1 MNSGYEIYTDGSCL
15 PNPGLGRFAFI
26 LVKNNKIIQE
36 YQSKISEKITTNNR
50 MEMMALIYA
59 LKYLKKN
66 KFTSAKIY
74 TDSIINVNIYQRA
87 LFNNYKKKRKLANLD
102 LVEHIWNLANI
113 NYQVYWVKGH
123 SNNAFNNY
131 VDRLCNQR

>member
-1 MNSGYEIYTDGSCL
+1 MKSDYEIYTDGSCF
-15 PNPGLGRFAFI
+15 PNPGVGRFAFI